1 MKALLLASKGTPTR
15 PVGALPLAVFVWL
28 ALALAAAL
36 TGRADVGALL
46 VGLVFLRLAL
56 AVLMRR
62 AQAKV

>member
-1 MKALLLASKGTPTR
+1 MKRQHTPLKTKRTPTWPVGGNALLL
-15 PVGALPLAVFVWL
+15 L

-46 VGLVFLRLAL
+46 VGLVFLRLSL

-62 AQAKV
+62 AHAKA